1 MGPHPVSYKALGQRM
16 AAPSWVSPMLETS
29 SLSLT
34 VSQVLWGGKQQ
45 CSLSFLSE
53 DSEMGCIQSLQG

>member
-1 MGPHPVSYKALGQRM
+1 
-16 AAPSWVSPMLETS
+16 MLETS